1 MSASLKHCVTRRGLE
16 RSPSRCDRLPR
27 PERPS
32 DAVFSVSTA
41 PWSWRR
47 RCRPLRTCCR
57 VAVWLQEQGRRA
69 RRLAVGS
76 QSAIALAFAASVLY
90 EAEPLAGEVYG
101 FMSQGQSIDAGQAT
115 VAPTGRSVVLVGMM
129 GAGKTSVGKRLAA
142 KLGLPF
148 VDADAEIEA
157 GAQLTI
163 PEIFER
169 FGEAYF
175 REGERKVIA
184 RLLTSGPMVLAT
196 GGGAVMNATTRENV
210 ARHGVSIWLKP
221 SFDILLARVRKKS
234 NRPLLKTANPEETL
248 RRLLEERSPIYALAD
263 FTIESLDAA
272 HDSVVEA
279 ILQRLHAAPGNDA
292 RASSQA
298 TRRRVDVPLGARAY
312 SILIGPSLLDD
323 AGAEI
328 ARIAPG
334 VNCAVVTDARVAPL
348 YLDRLLASL
357 DQAGLRSPSIVCTPG
372 EGAKSYSEFA
382 RLADALIEARIER
395 RDIVIAL
402 GGGVVGDL
410 AGFCAA
416 TLRRGVRLVQIPTTL
431 LAQVDS
437 SVGGK
442 TGINSRHGKNLVGA
456 FHQPSLV
463 LADTTCLNSLSERDF
478 RAGFAEVAKY
488 GLIGDRAFFEFL
500 ESNWRDLFAG
510 GPARAE
516 AIAMSCTAKA
526 RVVVADETE
535 QAERALLNL
544 GHTFGHAL
552 EKLTD
557 YDPARLVHGEGVAI
571 GMALAFRF
579 SRDLGLCS
587 GQDAGRVEA
596 HLKAVGLPTR
606 IGDILDFKAD
616 SGSLLAAMRQDKK
629 VERGKLTFILVRGIG
644 ESFVARDVEEGS
656 VGAFLA
662 RELAPSS

>member
-1 MSASLKHCVTRRGLE
+1 
-16 RSPSRCDRLPR
+16 
-27 PERPS
+27 
-32 DAVFSVSTA
+32 
-41 PWSWRR
+41 
-47 RCRPLRTCCR
+47 
-57 VAVWLQEQGRRA
+57 
-69 RRLAVGS
+69 
-76 QSAIALAFAASVLY
+76 
-90 EAEPLAGEVYG
+90 
-101 FMSQGQSIDAGQAT
+101 MSQGQSIDAGQA
-115 VAPTGRSVVLVGMM
+115 AALSGRSVVLVGMM

-163 PEIFER
+163 SEIFER

-184 RLLTSGPMVLAT
+184 RLLTSGPVVLAT
-196 GGGAVMNATTRENV
+196 GGGAFMNATTRENI

-221 SFDILLARVRKKS
+221 GFDVLLARVRKKS
-234 NRPLLKTANPEETL
+234 NRPLLKTADPERTL
-248 RRLLEERSPIYALAD
+248 RQLLDERSPIYALAD
-263 FTIESLDAA
+263 HTIESHDAA

-279 ILQRLHAAPGNDA
+279 IFQRLKGARGGDA
-292 RASSQA
+292 EALSQGK
-298 TRRRVDVPLGARAY
+298 RRVDVPLGARAY
-312 SILIGPSLLDD
+312 SILIGPGALDD

-328 ARIAPG
+328 ARIAPA

-348 YLDRLLASL
+348 YLDRLAASL
-357 DQAGLRSPSIVCTPG
+357 DRAGLRFTSIVCPPG
-372 EGAKSYSEFA
+372 EGSKSYSEFA
-382 RLADALIEARIER
+382 RVVDSLIEARIER

-416 TLRRGVRLVQIPTTL
+416 SLRRGVRLVQIPTTL

-442 TGINSRHGKNLVGA
+442 TGINSRHGKNLIGA

-463 LADTTCLNSLSERDF
+463 LADTACLNSLSERDF
-478 RAGFAEVAKY
+478 RAGFAEVVKY
-488 GLIGDRAFFEFL
+488 GLIGDHSFFEFL
-500 ESNWRDLFAG
+500 ESNWRDIFAG
-510 GPARAE
+510 GPSRVE
-516 AIAMSCTAKA
+516 AIAISCTAKA

-535 QAERALLNL
+535 QGERALLNF

-552 EKLTD
+552 EKLTA

-579 SRDLGLCS
+579 SRELGLCS
-587 GQDAGRVEA
+587 GQDAVRVEA

-606 IGDILDFKAD
+606 IGDIPDFKGD
-616 SGSLLAAMRQDKK
+616 PESLLAAMRQDKK
-629 VERGKLTFILVRGIG
+629 VERGKLTFILAKSIG
-644 ESFVARDVEEGS
+644 EAFVARDIDEDRVS
-656 VGAFLA
+656 AFLA
-662 RELAPSS
+662 RELAPAN

>member
-1 MSASLKHCVTRRGLE
+1 
-16 RSPSRCDRLPR
+16 
-27 PERPS
+27 
-32 DAVFSVSTA
+32 
-41 PWSWRR
+41 
-47 RCRPLRTCCR
+47 
-57 VAVWLQEQGRRA
+57 
-69 RRLAVGS
+69 
-76 QSAIALAFAASVLY
+76 
-90 EAEPLAGEVYG
+90 
-101 FMSQGQSIDAGQAT
+101 MSQGQSIDAGQA
-115 VAPTGRSVVLVGMM
+115 AALSGRSVVLVGMM

-163 PEIFER
+163 SEIFER

-184 RLLTSGPMVLAT
+184 RLLTSGPVVLAT
-196 GGGAVMNATTRENV
+196 GGGAFMNATTRENI

-221 SFDILLARVRKKS
+221 GFDVLLARVRKKS
-234 NRPLLKTANPEETL
+234 NRPLLKTADPERTL
-248 RRLLEERSPIYALAD
+248 RQLLDERSPIYALAD
-263 FTIESLDAA
+263 HTIESHDAA

-279 ILQRLHAAPGNDA
+279 IFQRLKGARGSDA
-292 RASSQA
+292 EALSQGK
-298 TRRRVDVPLGARAY
+298 RRVDVPLGARAY
-312 SILIGPSLLDD
+312 SILIGPGALDD

-348 YLDRLLASL
+348 YLDRLDASL
-357 DQAGLRSPSIVCTPG
+357 DRAGLRFTSIVCPPG
-372 EGAKSYSEFA
+372 EGSKSYSEFA
-382 RLADALIEARIER
+382 RVVDSLIEARIER

-416 TLRRGVRLVQIPTTL
+416 SLRRGVRLVQIPTTL

-442 TGINSRHGKNLVGA
+442 TGINSRHGKNLIGA

-463 LADTTCLNSLSERDF
+463 LADTACLNSLSERDF
-478 RAGFAEVAKY
+478 RAGFAEVVKY
-488 GLIGDRAFFEFL
+488 GLIGDHSFFEFL
-500 ESNWRDLFAG
+500 ESNWRDIFAG
-510 GPARAE
+510 GPSRVE
-516 AIAMSCTAKA
+516 AIAISCTAKA

-535 QAERALLNL
+535 QGERALLNF

-552 EKLTD
+552 EKLTA

-579 SRDLGLCS
+579 SRELGLCS
-587 GQDAGRVEA
+587 GQDAVRVEA

-606 IGDILDFKAD
+606 IGDIPDFKGD
-616 SGSLLAAMRQDKK
+616 PESVLAAMRQDKK
-629 VERGKLTFILVRGIG
+629 VERAKLTFILAKSIG
-644 ESFVARDVEEGS
+644 EVFVARDIDEGRVS
-656 VGAFLA
+656 AFLA
-662 RELAPSS
+662 RELAPAN